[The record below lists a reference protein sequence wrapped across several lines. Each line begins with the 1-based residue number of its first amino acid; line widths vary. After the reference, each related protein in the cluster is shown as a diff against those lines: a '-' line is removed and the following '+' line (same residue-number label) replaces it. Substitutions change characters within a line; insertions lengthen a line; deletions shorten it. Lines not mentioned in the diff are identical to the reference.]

1 MLLSKCEVCDNKKS
15 KFLNEQKASGLLSS
29 LGVIAHLSKI
39 SWVGLLLLSYYKMNE
54 IANKVSLA
62 GDNLMPWNAFKTTWV
77 CI

>member
-39 SWVGLLLLSYYKMNE
+39 SWVGRSSSVIRL
-54 IANKVSLA
+54 
-62 GDNLMPWNAFKTTWV
+62 
-77 CI
+77 